1 MTEDYKKTLIEYV
14 SGLLNN
20 GEPQYTDFNIQNI
33 NSIEYN
39 SEAWED
45 IVSSFRLQSAA
56 INGILENEKYDT
68 FIMYGGYQEQENKDA
83 KGFLIYINKYGTPY
97 KLTRLSNRGILYLDF
112 NEDANRVYGVLGD
125 RATYQEATTNDMYF
139 VYYNNLF
146 LTGTDDYKPTITY
159 SYKIFTGTKAVDKI
173 VKDPSSSNYLI
184 FTRTYAGLQNI
195 DVFELKINVGQEN
208 ELTRWQCYD
217 NSNNYQLLGIYGW
230 YENSNP
236 HFKIVSS
243 KISGANLTIIQNN
256 GTSVNYTNITP
267 DVSLNQ
273 RQQIYCHPQW
283 ISINEN
289 NIYFI
294 LLENWTAD
302 NLNNRQARLM
312 YYNGTNIINIYKTDT
327 TQNTPN
333 PDQNY
338 PIKNVPMLNILKD
351 VDNTLYLLEYKSDED
366 ENYTKTYLCNLTKDT
381 ELERWQLIS
390 TNEYVYRTNI
400 FNQRAVLRR
409 NYNIMNLF
417 TFSGYLKTNLGNP
430 TGSVNG
436 YELNIQCLAPINGYV
451 GNTYIDKDSLIP
463 SYVNLYNNSS
473 LLFSRNIYN
482 VSKQNNMTM
491 SSVEIPNSYLNDYN
505 ITNNNLV
512 GKTNLNLVEDTTE
525 WNKNIYEVVDLNFLN
540 TIAIK
545 DEDTDTPYLESAI
558 KVNDA
563 TTDGG
568 DINYQNTPCNKYR
581 INYSDNTTAIN
592 TLSWNS
598 INKYNK
604 KTLITFYADKLINS
618 IDLISNDESVI
629 YLHIPVETEVGKYY
643 TINQKVRIGDKPTPV
658 QLQYNN
664 EDINYNNQPVM
675 VYVEE

>member
-1 MTEDYKKTLIEYV
+1 MTEDYKKTLLEYV
-14 SGLLNN
+14 TGLLNEE
-20 GEPQYTDFNIQNI
+20 EPKYTDFNIQNI

-39 SEAWED
+39 SEIWKEYATA
-45 IVSSFRLQSAA
+45 FRLQSAA
-56 INGILENEKYDT
+56 INGILENEKYDN
-68 FIMYGGYQEQENKDA
+68 FIMYGGYQEQENQDT
-83 KGFLIYINKYGTPY
+83 KGFLIYINKYGTPF
-97 KLTRLSNRGILYLDF
+97 KLIKLNSRGILNLDF
-112 NEDANRVYGVLGD
+112 DEDSNRVYGVVGD
-125 RATYQEATTNDMYF
+125 RATYQSATTNNMYF
-139 VYYNNLF
+139 VYFNNLF
-146 LTGTDDYKPTITY
+146 LTTTDDYKPTQTY

-184 FTRTYAGLQNI
+184 FTRQYNGLQNI
-195 DVFELKINVGQEN
+195 DVFELKINVGQAN
-208 ELTRWQCYD
+208 ELTRWQAYD
-217 NSNNYQLLGIYGW
+217 NTNVYLLLGLYGW
-230 YENSNP
+230 YEESNP
-236 HFKIVSS
+236 HFKMVTS
-243 KISGANLTIIQNN
+243 KTSGQNLTIIQNN
-256 GTSVNYTNITP
+256 GTSLTYTNITP

-273 RQQIYCHPQW
+273 RQQLYTHPQW

-294 LLENWTAD
+294 LLESWTA
-302 NLNNRQARLM
+302 NNISNRQARLM
-312 YYNGTNIINIYKTDT
+312 VYNGTTITNIYKTEI
-327 TQNTPN
+327 TQNPEESGS
-333 PDQNY
+333 Y

-351 VDNTLYLLEYKSDED
+351 TDNTLYLFEYKSNED

-417 TFSGYLKTNLGNP
+417 TFSGYFKTNLGNP

-540 TIAIK
+540 TIRVI
-545 DEDTDTPYLESAI
+545 DEDTNIEYLESAI
-558 KVNDA
+558 KVNNA

-568 DINYQNTPCNKYR
+568 LTNYQNTPCNKYR
-581 INYSDNTTAIN
+581 INYANGTS
-592 TLSWNS
+592 
-598 INKYNK
+598 
-604 KTLITFYADKLINS
+604 S
-618 IDLISNDESVI
+618 IDNLYWNTIDDTHKETQITLFVDAPMLSIDFISNDETTI
-629 YLHIPVETEVGKYY
+629 YLNIPLEVEENKTY
-643 TINQKVRIGDKPTPV
+643 TISQKIRIG
-658 QLQYNN
+658 
-664 EDINYNNQPVM
+664 E
-675 VYVEE
+675 

>member
-1 MTEDYKKTLIEYV
+1 
-14 SGLLNN
+14 
-20 GEPQYTDFNIQNI
+20 
-33 NSIEYN
+33 
-39 SEAWED
+39 
-45 IVSSFRLQSAA
+45 
-56 INGILENEKYDT
+56 
-68 FIMYGGYQEQENKDA
+68 MYGGYQEQENEDA
-83 KGFLIYINKYGTPY
+83 KGFLVYINKYGTPY
-97 KLTRLSNRGILYLDF
+97 KLIKGLTRGFLYLDF
-112 NEDANRVYGVLGD
+112 DEDANRVYGVSGD
-125 RATYQEATTNDMYF
+125 RATYQGATTNDIYF

-146 LTGTDDYKPTITY
+146 LTGGSDYTPTLTY
-159 SYKIFTGTKAVDKI
+159 SYKIFNGKKAVDKI

-184 FTRTYAGLQNI
+184 FTRLYNSIQNI
-195 DVFELKINVGQEN
+195 DVFELKINVGQAN

-217 NSNNYQLLGIYGW
+217 NSNNYQLLGLYGW

-243 KISGANLTIIQNN
+243 KTSGANLTIIQNN

-294 LLENWTAD
+294 LLENWTAN
-302 NLNNRQARLM
+302 NLSNRQARLM

-333 PDQNY
+333 PDQSY

-417 TFSGYLKTNLGNP
+417 TFSGYFKTNLGNP

-540 TIAIK
+540 TITIK
-545 DEDTDTPYLESAI
+545 DEDTNTEYLDSAI

-568 DINYQNTPCNKYR
+568 STNYQNTPCNKYR
-581 INYSDNTTAIN
+581 INYSDNTTATDN
-592 TLSWNS
+592 FVWTS
-598 INKYNK
+598 IDDTHKQTTISIYV
-604 KTLITFYADKLINS
+604 DKAMNS
-618 IDLISNDESVI
+618 IDLISNDGTTI
-629 YLHIPVETEVGKYY
+629 YLHIPLEVEVGKYY
-643 TINQKVRIGDKPTPV
+643 SINQKVRIG
-658 QLQYNN
+658 
-664 EDINYNNQPVM
+664 E
-675 VYVEE
+675 